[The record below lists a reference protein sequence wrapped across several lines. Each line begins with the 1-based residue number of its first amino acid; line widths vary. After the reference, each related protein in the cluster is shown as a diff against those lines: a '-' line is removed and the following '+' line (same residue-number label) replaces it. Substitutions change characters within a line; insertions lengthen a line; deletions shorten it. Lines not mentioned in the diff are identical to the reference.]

1 MDFKVIKN
9 IILITKKYLNR
20 IIIFISF
27 TCFILGQN
35 TYSLFYNVSDL
46 EVNTL
51 DPIYGNYYLEGLQ
64 VNELIYSRLWT
75 WKSDLSEVPDLSL
88 HVPGENKKIMLL
100 PPRGNSKDYRW
111 RIKLKPGLM
120 WPDGVPLTAD
130 DILFTVDLY
139 MADQTKLSTKNKLS
153 IFKRVKKVDELT
165 IDFFISAD
173 NVSKSS
179 YIFPL
184 LRILPEHIIEL
195 AALGKGHPFSSKP
208 MGSGP
213 FQYVPVARREGNDK
227 KKSNVVFER
236 NNNYHRWSDES
247 NIKYVKIKKEPIIQD
262 VVQRIVNSNRAE
274 DWSTLDIVSDIPKAR
289 TPYINIR
296 GKGDAHLNFDSHN
309 SNSWYGIAINCEN
322 EILKNKNVRKALS
335 YAFNVDR
342 IIKDTYASIPRAGV
356 SELVAKRI
364 NGPFNPMWG
373 LGDNNLPV
381 IQYNED
387 KAAELLDKAG
397 LKKFGGKDYRSFYDS
412 SAGTKEKVSFRL
424 LYNKGKFLQGSPE
437 ASIIRFFIRNM
448 QALGIEIIEQAVDAK
463 RYGIIIQDSNKYDL
477 VFVYNEFGWGSNIA
491 PLFTQGNKMN
501 ISRFYDAYLT
511 GFLNQFN
518 STTRSK
524 ERMKY
529 ADEIH
534 RYIYDNAPYIWMYRM
549 DKIMAYRKELKVK
562 EVVPRY
568 FFTHI
573 ADWYFDID

>member
-9 IILITKKYLNR
+9 IILITEKYLS
-20 IIIFISF
+20 IIFVFISF
-27 TCFILGQN
+27 TGFILGQN
-35 TYSLFYNVSDL
+35 TYSLFYNVPDL

-100 PPRGNSKDYRW
+100 PPRGSSKDYRW
-111 RIKLKPGLM
+111 RIQLKPGLR
-120 WPDGVPLTAD
+120 WPDGTPLTAD

-139 MADQTKLSTKNKLS
+139 RADQTKLSTKNKFS
-153 IFKRVKKVDELT
+153 IFKKVKKVDELT
-165 IDFFISAD
+165 IDFFISAQ

-184 LRILPEHIIEL
+184 LRIFPEHIIEL
-195 AALGKGHPFSSKP
+195 PALPRRHPFSSNP

-213 FQYVPVARREGNDK
+213 FQYVPVAQREGNDK
-227 KKSNVVFER
+227 KKSNVVFKR
-236 NNNYHRWSDES
+236 NDNYHRWSDES
-247 NIKYVKIKKEPIIQD
+247 NIKYVKIKKEPVLGD
-262 VVQRIVNSNRAE
+262 VVARIIPSERAE
-274 DWSTLDIVSDIPKAR
+274 DWSTLDIVSDIPKGQASYQ
-289 TPYINIR
+289 TIKIQ
-296 GKGDAHLNFDSHN
+296 GKDHLNFDPHN
-309 SNSWYGIAINCEN
+309 SNSWYAIAINCEN

-335 YAFNVDR
+335 YAFPLDR
-342 IIKDTYASIPRAGV
+342 AIKNTYAKIPRAGV
-356 SELVAKRI
+356 DEVVAKRI
-364 NGPFNPMWG
+364 NGPFNPLWG

-381 IQYNED
+381 FEFNED
-387 KAAELLDKAG
+387 KAARLLDEAG
-397 LKKFGGKDYRSFYDS
+397 LKKFGGKDYRSFYNS
-412 SAGTKEKVSFRL
+412 SYGTKEKVSFRL
-424 LYNKGKFLQGSPE
+424 LYNKGRFEDGSPE
-437 ASIIRFFIRNM
+437 TSIIRFFIRSMKN
-448 QALGIEIIEQAVDAK
+448 LGIDIEELALDAK
-463 RYGIIIQDSNKYDL
+463 QYGKIIQHSNKYDL
-477 VFVYNEFGWGSNIA
+477 VFEYNEFGWGSNIA
-491 PLFTQGNKMN
+491 PLFTQGNKKN
-501 ISRFYDAYLT
+501 ITRFYDAYLT
-511 GFLNQFN
+511 GNLDQFN

-524 ERMKY
+524 ERIKY

-534 RYIYDNAPYIWMYRM
+534 RYIYDNAPYIWLYRL

>member
-9 IILITKKYLNR
+9 IILITEKYLSR
-20 IIIFISF
+20 IFVFISF

-35 TYSLFYNVSDL
+35 TYSLFYNVSEL

-75 WKSDLSEVPDLSL
+75 WNADLSEVPDLSL
-88 HVPGENKKIMLL
+88 HVPEQNQGDMLTKAS
-100 PPRGNSKDYRW
+100 GNDWKW

-130 DILFTVDLY
+130 DILFTMDLY
-139 MADQTKLSTKNKLS
+139 RADQTKLSTKDKFS
-153 IFKRVKKVDELT
+153 IFKKVKKVDELT
-165 IDFFISAD
+165 IDFFIPAQ
-173 NVSKSS
+173 NRKKSK

-184 LRILPEHIIEL
+184 LRILPKHIIGL
-195 AALGKGHPFSSKP
+195 PALPKENSFSSEP

-213 FQYVPVARREGNDK
+213 FQFVPVVQRETYERRSYNF
-227 KKSNVVFER
+227 VFER

-247 NIKYVKIKKEPIIQD
+247 NIKYIKIKKEPIIQD
-262 VVQRIVNSNRAE
+262 VIERIVNSNRAE
-274 DWSTLDIVSDIPKAR
+274 DWSTLDIVSDIPKGKI
-289 TPYINIR
+289 PYEKI
-296 GKGDAHLNFDSHN
+296 KKSVDHLNLEPHN
-309 SNSWYGIAINCEN
+309 SNSWYGIAFNCEN
-322 EILKNKNVRKALS
+322 EILKNKNVRKALT

-342 IIKDTYASIPRAGV
+342 TIKSTYATVPRAGV

-373 LGDNNLPV
+373 LGDNSLEV
-381 IQYNED
+381 IKSNDSLAKQ
-387 KAAELLDKAG
+387 LLDGAD
-397 LKKFGGKDYRSFYDS
+397 LKKIGGKEYRSFYDP
-412 SAGTKEKVSFRL
+412 SAGTREKVSFRL
-424 LYNKGKFLQGSPE
+424 LYNKGIFVQGSPE
-437 ASIIRFFIRNM
+437 ATIINLFIKSM
-448 QALGIEIIEQAVDAK
+448 VK
-463 RYGIIIQDSNKYDL
+463 YGIDIKELDVGAREYKNIIQDSDKYDL

-491 PLFTQGNKMN
+491 PLFTKGNKKN
-501 ISRFYDAYLT
+501 ISRFHDAFLT
-511 GFLNQFN
+511 GYLNQFN